1 MEADPRGLMLESIR
15 ENFRRVQEIR
25 RGGANWPE
33 PDVAS
38 DDVIE
43 IWNGDGNR
51 SSAIRGFNSIHE
63 PRRDAQNDR
72 ELVRLARLFV
82 LTRDQGPAA
91 ALQYRLQYLVD
102 DPSTW

>member
-1 MEADPRGLMLESIR
+1 MLESIR
-15 ENFRRVQEIR
+15 EKFRRVQEIR

-38 DDVIE
+38 DKVIE

-51 SSAIRGFNSIHE
+51 SSAIRGFNSRITW
-63 PRRDAQNDR
+63 RDAQNDR

-82 LTRDQGPAA
+82 LTRDQGPDA